1 MENITPREM
10 EIRQTGLRTY
20 QVEVKLLEDEV
31 VDQETIDKTLHGL
44 VDFSVK
50 SLKEQNCIPAD
61 SEASITKTTLSP
73 DNNVVISVKW
83 HAGSNDY
90 YIVCDTIDAVITAAK
105 QMKPVSQILDEQD
118 LAVYK
123 DPAHKKYAIRFELPS
138 DTVTNRPLEMA
149 LIHLCDFNDIHVR
162 DTLHFPV
169 EYWAEH
175 GEEICKDLFML
186 ADM

>member
-1 MENITPREM
+1 MTNKREM
-10 EIRQTGLRTY
+10 AIRQTGMRTY
-20 QVEVKLLEDEV
+20 QVEVKLLEEEV
-31 VDQETIDKTLHGL
+31 VDQETIDKTLQGL
-44 VDFSVK
+44 VDFTMNE
-50 SLKEQNCIPAD
+50 LKEQKYIPAD
-61 SEASITKTTLSP
+61 SEASIMNTSQSP

-83 HAGSNDY
+83 RTASNDI
-90 YIVCDTIDAVITAAK
+90 YIVCDTLDAVIITAK
-105 QMKPVSQILDEQD
+105 QMKPVSHILDEQD

>member
-20 QVEVKLLEDEV
+20 QVEVKLLEEEV
-31 VDQETIDKTLHGL
+31 VDQETIDKTLQGL
-44 VDFSVK
+44 VDFTMNE
-50 SLKEQNCIPAD
+50 LKEQKYIPAD
-61 SEASITKTTLSP
+61 SEASIMNTSQSP

-83 HAGSNDY
+83 RTASNDI
-90 YIVCDTIDAVITAAK
+90 YIVCDTLDAVIITAK
-105 QMKPVSQILDEQD
+105 QMKPVSQILDEQN

>member
-10 EIRQTGLRTY
+10 AIRQTGMRTY
-20 QVEVKLLEDEV
+20 QVEVKLLDEEA
-31 VDQETIDKTLHGL
+31 VDQETIDKTLQGL
-44 VDFSVK
+44 VDFTMNE
-50 SLKEQNCIPAD
+50 LKEQKYIPAD
-61 SEASITKTTLSP
+61 SEASITNTTQSP

-83 HAGSNDY
+83 RTASNDI
-90 YIVCDTIDAVITAAK
+90 YIVCDTLDAVIITAK
-105 QMKPVSQILDEQD
+105 QMKPVSQILDEQN

-186 ADM
+186 AAM